1 MSCIVQVGC
10 GGGVGDGGDAS
21 AGGKRGDWDRGDVGA
36 GGLSVSVP
44 AGIVIDGKREDGFY
58 R

>member
-1 MSCIVQVGC
+1 VGC
-10 GGGVGDGGDAS
+10 GGGVGDRGDAS
-21 AGGKRGDWDRGDVGA
+21 TGGKRGDWDRGDVGGG

-44 AGIVIDGKREDGFY
+44 AGIAIDGKREDGFY